1 MEKKMTGSIRAAV
14 GFMMVFGAVGGLDA
28 DPSAP
33 LLTLTLVAVAG
44 LAVMASGV
52 FAMTKN
58 T

>member
-1 MEKKMTGSIRAAV
+1 MESDMSGSIRAGV

-28 DPSAP
+28 DPAAD
-33 LLTLTLVAVAG
+33 LLTLTLVAIVG

-52 FAMTKN
+52 LAMTKN

>member
-1 MEKKMTGSIRAAV
+1 MENDMRGSIRAGV
-14 GFMMVFGAVGGLDA
+14 GFMMVFGSVGGLDA
-28 DPSAP
+28 DPSAD
-33 LLTLTLVAVAG
+33 LLTLTLVAIVG